1 MIDSKVLVWSENYFE
16 GKQTKT
22 MFFSSG
28 WEFSKFIDDDAILVT
43 FGYFIISFLT
53 FMGSYAYWRK
63 AN

>member
-1 MIDSKVLVWSENYFE
+1 
-16 GKQTKT
+16 

-43 FGYFIISFLT
+43 FGYLIISFLT